1 MNKTKFFFLL
11 IIIFSIISF
20 IFYDKINKNF
30 SKLNKRYFNEM
41 FVENGN
47 AYINLDSRI
56 EIISNFIIKNEL
68 SDYNLHKSLEKNPN
82 ISHRVTEILWP
93 IKRNNNSKHLV
104 ILKKEINKENIFCKK
119 IKKINEKIYYCNI
132 K

>member
-1 MNKTKFFFLL
+1 MNKTKFFLLL
-11 IIIFSIISF
+11 IIVFSIISF
-20 IFYDKINKNF
+20 IFYHKINKNF

-119 IKKINEKIYYCNI
+119 IKQINEKIYYCNI

>member
-1 MNKTKFFFLL
+1 MNKTKFFLLL
-11 IIIFSIISF
+11 IIVFSIISF

-119 IKKINEKIYYCNI
+119 IKQINEKIYYCNI

>member
-1 MNKTKFFFLL
+1 MNKTKFFLLL
-11 IIIFSIISF
+11 IIVFSIISF

-68 SDYNLHKSLEKNPN
+68 SDYNLNKSLEKNPN

-119 IKKINEKIYYCNI
+119 IKQINEKIYYCNI

>member
-68 SDYNLHKSLEKNPN
+68 SDYDLHKSLEKNPN

-119 IKKINEKIYYCNI
+119 IKQINEKIYYCNI
-132 K
+132 R

>member
-119 IKKINEKIYYCNI
+119 IKQINEKIYYCNI

>member
-1 MNKTKFFFLL
+1 
-11 IIIFSIISF
+11 
-20 IFYDKINKNF
+20 
-30 SKLNKRYFNEM
+30 
-41 FVENGN
+41 
-47 AYINLDSRI
+47 
-56 EIISNFIIKNEL
+56 
-68 SDYNLHKSLEKNPN
+68 
-82 ISHRVTEILWP
+82 VTEILWP

>member
-1 MNKTKFFFLL
+1 MNKTKFFLLL
-11 IIIFSIISF
+11 IIVFSIISF

-93 IKRNNNSKHLV
+93 IKKNNNSKHLV

-119 IKKINEKIYYCNI
+119 IKQINEKIYYCNI